1 MGGLFSAPA
10 LPKMGGGKKGG
21 KASGKGGK
29 ASGKGRKAS
38 GKGRKASGK
47 GPKTGRGRRGR
58 KSRYGEDYE
67 DYEEYGEDYEEY
79 GEDYG
84 EEYGEDY
91 GEEYT
96 MVPGTYMTERYV
108 ELKPA
113 AVPPTAAGQ
122 SASVTKTG
130 KPTKPPTAG
139 KSPFALPFGGDV
151 YTAVPLSAMVEYE
164 KSTGASMNVAV
175 ILLTILFV
183 TFVVM
188 HK

>member
-1 MGGLFSAPA
+1 MFSAPA
-10 LPKMGGGKKGG
+10 LPKMGGGKKGR
-21 KASGKGGK
+21 KASGKGK
-29 ASGKGRKAS
+29 KAS

-58 KSRYGEDYE
+58 KSRYGE
-67 DYEEYGEDYEEY
+67 
-79 GEDYG
+79 
-84 EEYGEDY
+84 EYGEDY

-96 MVPGTYMTERYV
+96 MVPGTYMTDRYV

-113 AVPPTAAGQ
+113 DVPPTAAGQ

-188 HK
+188 RK

>member
-1 MGGLFSAPA
+1 MFSAPDVPKV
-10 LPKMGGGKKGG
+10 PKMGKGKGKKGG
-21 KASGKGGK
+21 KGK
-29 ASGKGRKAS
+29 ARRGRKP
-38 GKGRKASGK
+38 R
-47 GPKTGRGRRGR
+47 RGRRGR

-67 DYEEYGEDYEEY
+67 EYGEDYEDYEEY

-84 EEYGEDY
+84 EEYGE
-91 GEEYT
+91 EYT
-96 MVPGTYMTERYV
+96 MVPGTYMTDRYV

-113 AVPPTAAGQ
+113 AVPPSAAGQ

-164 KSTGASMNVAV
+164 KSTGATMNVAV

-188 HK
+188 RK

>member
-1 MGGLFSAPA
+1 
-10 LPKMGGGKKGG
+10 MGGGK
-21 KASGKGGK
+21 
-29 ASGKGRKAS
+29 KGRKAS

-47 GPKTGRGRRGR
+47 GPKTGRKRRGRRGGRRGR
-58 KSRYGEDYE
+58 KSRYGEEYGE
-67 DYEEYGEDYEEY
+67 DYGEEYGEDYGEEY

-96 MVPGTYMTERYV
+96 MVPGTYMTDRYV

-113 AVPPTAAGQ
+113 DVPPTAAGQ
-122 SASVTKTG
+122 SASLTKTG
-130 KPTKPPTAG
+130 KPSKPPTAG
-139 KSPFALPFGGDV
+139 KSPFVVPFGGDI

-188 HK
+188 RK

>member
-1 MGGLFSAPA
+1 M
-10 LPKMGGGKKGG
+10 
-21 KASGKGGK
+21 
-29 ASGKGRKAS
+29 R
-38 GKGRKASGK
+38 
-47 GPKTGRGRRGR
+47 RGRRGR
-58 KSRYGEDYE
+58 KSRYGE
-67 DYEEYGEDYEEY
+67 EYGEDYGEEY

-96 MVPGTYMTERYV
+96 MVPGTYMTDRYV

-113 AVPPTAAGQ
+113 DVPPTAAGQ
-122 SASVTKTG
+122 SASLTKTG
-130 KPTKPPTAG
+130 KPSKPPTAG
-139 KSPFALPFGGDV
+139 KSPFIVPFGGDV

-183 TFVVM
+183 IFVVM
-188 HK
+188 RK

>member
-1 MGGLFSAPA
+1 MFSAPA
-10 LPKMGGGKKGG
+10 LPKMGGGKKGR
-21 KASGKGGK
+21 KASGKGK
-29 ASGKGRKAS
+29 KAS

-58 KSRYGEDYE
+58 KSRYGE
-67 DYEEYGEDYEEY
+67 
-79 GEDYG
+79 
-84 EEYGEDY
+84 EYGEDY

-96 MVPGTYMTERYV
+96 MVPGTYMTDRYV

-113 AVPPTAAGQ
+113 DVPPTAAGQ

-139 KSPFALPFGGDV
+139 KSPFAFPFGGDV

-188 HK
+188 RK